1 MVLGKNQG
9 KQMSIRIELSP
20 FDIILKAFDKLY
32 PDKDAIIVFSNG
44 LYEDQGGYT
53 YLSYSKEDN
62 EESLPPII
70 FIDCVVPLAL
80 AITMIEHQLAH
91 VVLGQESADDT
102 CTGTEDSHS
111 EEFNEIFRN
120 IRVECL
126 RMMGEGMKNSKIFKP
141 RNIDY
146 STMN

>member
-1 MVLGKNQG
+1 
-9 KQMSIRIELSP
+9 MSIRIELSP

-32 PDKDAIIVFSNG
+32 PDKEAIIVFSNG
-44 LYEDQGGYT
+44 LYEEQGGYT
-53 YLSYSKEDN
+53 LLSYAQEGNEDPI
-62 EESLPPII
+62 PPMI
-70 FIDCVVPLAL
+70 FIDCVVPLAV

-91 VVLGQESADDT
+91 VVLGPESADDM
-102 CTGTEDSHS
+102 CTGTEESHS
-111 EEFNEIFRN
+111 EEFNEVFRS